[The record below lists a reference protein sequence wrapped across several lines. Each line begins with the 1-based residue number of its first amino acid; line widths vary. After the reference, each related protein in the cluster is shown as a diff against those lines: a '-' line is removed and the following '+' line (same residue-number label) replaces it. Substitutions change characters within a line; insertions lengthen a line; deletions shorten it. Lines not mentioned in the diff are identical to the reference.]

1 MESIDFCQQIK
12 IQRHRELSE
21 NLRNT
26 YTENFRAIIA
36 MGQAA
41 IKAALLTNAGA
52 AVACLTLMSNV
63 IKEMNANN
71 LACNL
76 FNTEIV
82 NAMTCWGIGV
92 FCSCAA
98 YGFTYLTQE
107 RVSIEF
113 QAQLILLDEAFWK
126 DKEYSMHFSMI
137 PRIYRWVAIIMVIL
151 SYGLLLFGTLK
162 CRSALLA
169 LLH

>member
-1 MESIDFCQQIK
+1 
-12 IQRHRELSE
+12 
-21 NLRNT
+21 
-26 YTENFRAIIA
+26 

-63 IKEMNANN
+63 IKEMNANK

-98 YGFTYLTQE
+98 YVFH
-107 RVSIEF
+107 I
-113 QAQLILLDEAFWK
+113 
-126 DKEYSMHFSMI
+126 
-137 PRIYRWVAIIMVIL
+137 
-151 SYGLLLFGTLK
+151 
-162 CRSALLA
+162 
-169 LLH
+169 